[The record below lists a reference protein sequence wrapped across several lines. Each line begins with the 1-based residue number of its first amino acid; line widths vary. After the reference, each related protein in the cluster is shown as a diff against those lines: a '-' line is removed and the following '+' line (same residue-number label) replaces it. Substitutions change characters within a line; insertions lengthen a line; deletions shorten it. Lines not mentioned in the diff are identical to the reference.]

1 MNDVSDQDLPDQSLT
16 DRDLANQAQTAHLVF
31 DYELDAPPQKV
42 WRALSIAGFRE
53 KWLPDAALADAEPVR
68 SVPGEEI
75 GYRMRDDEPPFLHS
89 IVTFQLSPNADGG
102 THLRI
107 IHQLADRRVQCELP
121 RAANNNGRCM
131 MRAA

>member
-1 MNDVSDQDLPDQSLT
+1 MNDVSDQDLADQ
-16 DRDLANQAQTAHLVF
+16 DLAAQDLAAQAQTDQLVF
-31 DYELDAPPQKV
+31 DYELDAPPEKV

-53 KWLPDAALADAEPVR
+53 KWLPKAALADAEPVR

-75 GYRMRDDEPPFLHS
+75 GYRMQDDEPPFLHS

-107 IHQLADRRVQCELP
+107 IHRLADRRAQRELP
-121 RAANNNGRCM
+121 RAANNNGRCL

>member
-1 MNDVSDQDLPDQSLT
+1 MNDVSDQDLADQ
-16 DRDLANQAQTAHLVF
+16 DLAAQAQTDQLVF
-31 DYELDAPPQKV
+31 DYELDAPPEKV

-53 KWLPDAALADAEPVR
+53 KWLPKVALADAEPVR

-75 GYRMRDDEPPFLHS
+75 GYRMRYDEPPFLHS

-107 IHQLADRRVQCELP
+107 IHRLADRQARHEPP
-121 RAANNNGRCM
+121 RAANNNGRCL

>member
-1 MNDVSDQDLPDQSLT
+1 MNDVSDQDLAD
-16 DRDLANQAQTAHLVF
+16 QAQTDQLVF

-42 WRALSIAGFRE
+42 WRALSVPGFRE
-53 KWLPDAALADAEPVR
+53 EWLPKAALADAEPVR

-89 IVTFQLSPNADGG
+89 IVMFQLSPNADGG

-107 IHQLADRRVQCELP
+107 IHRLTDRRTRHDLP
-121 RAANNNGRCM
+121 KAANSNGRCL

>member
-1 MNDVSDQDLPDQSLT
+1 MNDVSDQDSAD
-16 DRDLANQAQTAHLVF
+16 QAQTDQLVF

-42 WRALSIAGFRE
+42 WRALSVAGFRE
-53 KWLPDAALADAEPVR
+53 KWLPKAALADAEPVR

-107 IHQLADRRVQCELP
+107 IHRLADWRAQHELP
-121 RAANNNGRCM
+121 RAANNNGRCL

>member
-1 MNDVSDQDLPDQSLT
+1 MNDVSDQDLADQVQT
-16 DRDLANQAQTAHLVF
+16 DQFVF

-53 KWLPDAALADAEPVR
+53 KWLPKAALADAEPVR

-75 GYRMRDDEPPFLHS
+75 DYRMRDDEPPFQHS

-107 IHQLADRRVQCELP
+107 IHRLADRRAQHELP
-121 RAANNNGRCM
+121 RVANNNGRGL